1 MKAEQNVIAG
11 KEKDGSAAPAAK
23 NRKKMIVLLS
33 SVVVVAAIVAAIFLI
48 PSKFERVMRKC
59 GEIKGDT
66 NGQGTSFFVIT
77 TIPDDS
83 SEPVDDYTRKA
94 LEAIRY
100 ADGEFGFPADVY
112 SQMLYMTPQTTERCS
127 AESGRYSVIW
137 ECREDGSLWV
147 RYTET
152 PWSISDLFS

>member
-1 MKAEQNVIAG
+1 MNDEQKVI
-11 KEKDGSAAPAAK
+11 KEKKKDGSATPAAK
-23 NRKKMIVLLS
+23 TKKKMIFLIS
-33 SVVVVAAIVAAIFLI
+33 AIVVIAAIAAAIFLI
-48 PSKFERVMRKC
+48 PSKFDRVMQKC

-77 TIPDDS
+77 TIPDNN
-83 SEPVDDYTRKA
+83 SEPAEDYTRKA

-100 ADGEFGFPADVY
+100 ADEQFGFPADVY